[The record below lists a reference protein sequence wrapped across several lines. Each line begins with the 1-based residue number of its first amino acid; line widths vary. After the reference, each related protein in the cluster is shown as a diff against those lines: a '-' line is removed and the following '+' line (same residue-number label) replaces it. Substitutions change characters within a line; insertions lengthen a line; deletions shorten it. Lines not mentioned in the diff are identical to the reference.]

1 MKKLLCLI
9 LTLCLMLCITACG
22 GPDADILG
30 TISGQRYQNDFFDF
44 QTRLPSDWDVYS
56 FQETS
61 QFMLGKS
68 LNAEELRE
76 NLEDTGLTY
85 PFYATKDNGMS
96 SVNIVIEKLKPASM
110 SEQGYANVAVNE
122 VPSTLQSIGM
132 TNVEA
137 EITSVTFADEIHV
150 AVEVYGEFSGTPFYE
165 TVVCVKEDGYMC
177 CITVG
182 SFDAATVD
190 SILDS
195 FREY

>member
-1 MKKLLCLI
+1 MKKLLCL
-9 LTLCLMLCITACG
+9 TLAICLMLCFTACG
-22 GPDADILG
+22 GPDDDILG
-30 TISGQRYQNDFFDF
+30 TISGQRYKNDFFDF

-68 LNAEELRE
+68 LNADQLLE
-76 NLEDTGLTY
+76 NLKETGMTY

-96 SVNIVIEKLKPASM
+96 SVNIVIEKLSPASL
-110 SEQGYANVAVNE
+110 SEQGYANVAVKQ
-122 VPSTLQSIGM
+122 VPATLQTIGM

-137 EITSVTFADEIHV
+137 EITSVTFADELHV

-165 TVVCVKEDGYMC
+165 TVVCVKEEGYMC

-182 SFDAATVD
+182 SFDAATVE
-190 SILDS
+190 SILDG
-195 FREY
+195 FWEY